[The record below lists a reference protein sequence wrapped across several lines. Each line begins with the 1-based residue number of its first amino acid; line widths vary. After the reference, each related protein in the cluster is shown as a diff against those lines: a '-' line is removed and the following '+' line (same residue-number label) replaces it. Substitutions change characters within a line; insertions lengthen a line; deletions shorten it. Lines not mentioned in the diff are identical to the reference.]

1 MWRELIQPE
10 ETRRRELKSSRKCQ
24 RFKHQSQAD
33 SLAFETKEN
42 GWKREW
48 KKEKW
53 KAIMG
58 EQERQLPATNNQN
71 EYDGDASNQKL
82 NEIDVSKDE
91 EKVFLST
98 FFFFLSLLSLSSFD
112 TETVEWKMTF
122 ESTLFLVFPFY
133 FSFLSWNISR
143 SRSRSNKQQL
153 EEIKSYIERTP
164 RKWIWKKMSRKH
176 I

>member
-1 MWRELIQPE
+1 
-10 ETRRRELKSSRKCQ
+10 
-24 RFKHQSQAD
+24 
-33 SLAFETKEN
+33 
-42 GWKREW
+42 
-48 KKEKW
+48 
-53 KAIMG
+53 MG

-133 FSFLSWNISR
+133 FSFLS
-143 SRSRSNKQQL
+143 
-153 EEIKSYIERTP
+153 
-164 RKWIWKKMSRKH
+164 
-176 I
+176 